1 MGPED
6 TFDISST
13 KVTVPKLSANGSNWT
28 TYHERILNALTSK
41 KLRRHVTGTARRPA
55 DLVQHNGMF
64 YLTAD
69 DEAKP
74 LTDTEIDAHEDQM
87 ENWLQKEAQDCEII
101 YGTVDQST
109 FLQIK
114 GETTAETHIDPC

>member
-1 MGPED
+1 
-6 TFDISST
+6 
-13 KVTVPKLSANGSNWT
+13 
-28 TYHERILNALTSK
+28 
-41 KLRRHVTGTARRPA
+41 
-55 DLVQHNGMF
+55 MF

-74 LTDTEIDAHEDQM
+74 LTDTEIDTHEDQM
-87 ENWLQKEAQDCEII
+87 ENWLQKEAQVCEII

-114 GETTAETHIDPC
+114 GETTAAALWKKLTSIHADKGAMFESDLIGRLQNSRFIENGKVDMRTHLANLT